1 MFASDLSSAEHG
13 EDSPPG
19 ERAEAALARVSQK
32 MQRHPDFPAL
42 QAAVKKVQRV
52 ARDDRAH
59 LRALVDAV
67 LHDPALS
74 HKLLRLTSTAHYRGA
89 GTITSPQRAIAVMGF
104 ETVQRMAM
112 GVRLLDG
119 LPGDGPGLLL
129 REDFLR
135 ALLAGRLAGE
145 LCLEPRKQADAHLV
159 AQFQNLG
166 RMVAAH
172 HLADDALAIRQRVP
186 RNTWPLAEAEQQA
199 AWRHLGLR
207 YTELGAHVARS
218 WGWPEGLRHAMR
230 RGDWPLHASRSG
242 PETLRWLGWLAN
254 DLADVL
260 LYTDPGLWADR
271 CERLADQAGPAT
283 GHSAAAL
290 LGALARVR
298 TKLEHLADT
307 VGLPLSQLR
316 AWHQTDVVQGHGS
329 MAHADPSTPQ
339 APTHPLPHPAAP
351 PLAARPTRQPPPVAA
366 PATWPAAAHW
376 ITTLKLRPAPA
387 PAAEPPPARSG
398 GVAAASPPWPPA
410 TPQPWRAPAV
420 PDTHTA
426 LQGTALLGQAA
437 QQLSQELLGPQARQ
451 VVPRRVLRALWQGL
465 HPRRAV
471 LCLPPLDQPMA
482 PWRVAQVLGDP
493 LREDPAHPWLVDPQR
508 GQDLF
513 SRLCA
518 HGSDSVIAD
527 AHQPDIAR
535 HLPAPY
541 LQGARARHFM
551 VLPLVAR
558 GQALGMLYLD
568 RCDGDPFHIAEQD
581 MHLVH
586 VLRNQATLALLA

>member
-1 MFASDLSSAEHG
+1 MLTSDLSNAEQGHH
-13 EDSPPG
+13 SPQG

-42 QAAVKKVQRV
+42 QAAVKRLQRV
-52 ARDDRAH
+52 ARDERAH

-67 LHDPALS
+67 LQDPALS
-74 HKLLRLTSTAHYRGA
+74 QKLLRLTNTAHYRGA
-89 GTITSPQRAIAVMGF
+89 GAIGSPQRAIAVMGF
-104 ETVQRMAM
+104 DTVQRMAM

-119 LPGDGPGLLL
+119 LPSDGPGLLL

-135 ALLAGRLAGE
+135 AMLAGRLAGE

-207 YTELGAHVARS
+207 YTDLGAHVARS

-230 RGDWPLHASRSG
+230 RGDWPLHATRSL
-242 PETLRWLGWLAN
+242 PENLRWLGWLAN
-254 DLADVL
+254 DLGDVL
-260 LYTDPGLWADR
+260 LYTEPSQWPER
-271 CERLADQAGPAT
+271 CERLAGQAGPAT

-290 LGALARVR
+290 LGAMARVR
-298 TKLEHLADT
+298 PKLEHLAET
-307 VGLPLSQLR
+307 VGLPLSPMR
-316 AWHQTDVVQGHGS
+316 AWQQADVVQGQG
-329 MAHADPSTPQ
+329 AT
-339 APTHPLPHPAAP
+339 
-351 PLAARPTRQPPPVAA
+351 
-366 PATWPAAAHW
+366 PATG
-376 ITTLKLRPAPA
+376 
-387 PAAEPPPARSG
+387 EVG
-398 GVAAASPPWPPA
+398 PA
-410 TPQPWRAPAV
+410 T
-420 PDTHTA
+420 DMHTA
-426 LQGTALLGQAA
+426 LPGTALLGQAA
-437 QQLSQELLGPQARQ
+437 QQLSQALLGPQARQ
-451 VVPRRVLRALWQGL
+451 TVPRRVLRALWQGL

-471 LCLPPLDQPMA
+471 LCLPPLDQPLA
-482 PWRVAQVLGDP
+482 PWRVAQVLGDA

-518 HGSDSVIAD
+518 HGSDALIAD
-527 AHQPDIAR
+527 AQQPDIAR
-535 HLPAPY
+535 HLPPAF
-541 LQGARARHFM
+541 LHGARARHFL
-551 VLPLVAR
+551 VLPLAAR
-558 GQALGMLYLD
+558 GQPLGMLYLD